1 MASQSQSQ
9 TNAIN
14 KLQAQIEV
22 LGEKQN
28 SAASEAL
35 KLNYGEQITEKQK
48 TLNIYL
54 TSQQGKFSSP
64 ISVVLS
70 HSYRSHIFAHSLFD
84 ISSSPIQVRQVRK
97 VRGDGDSWNVELMQD
112 GVFNCLAHLI

>member
-1 MASQSQSQ
+1 METESLAEK
-9 TNAIN
+9 IVRLD
-14 KLQAQIEV
+14 KEIQA

-54 TSQQGKFSSP
+54 QSQQGKFASP
-64 ISVVLS
+64 ISVALS
-70 HSYRSHIFAHSLFD
+70 HSYR
-84 ISSSPIQVRQVRK
+84 
-97 VRGDGDSWNVELMQD
+97 
-112 GVFNCLAHLI
+112 

>member
-48 TLNIYL
+48 TLNLYL
-54 TSQQGKFSSP
+54 ESQKGKFASP

-70 HSYRSHIFAHSLFD
+70 YSYRSHIFAHSFST
-84 ISSSPIQVRQVRK
+84 SSLHPFSGGKRAR
-97 VRGDGDSWNVELMQD
+97 
-112 GVFNCLAHLI
+112 